1 MMRGQIKIKFNL
13 LNLFNDALCT
23 VQITSSY
30 DTINMN
36 DKMFELW
43 NVAFCI
49 NLSKLSVGFV
59 LQGPI
64 ATLCTTS
71 LTLSISTFCPHSCIY
86 VFCVGLRTNSDY
98 FPTQY

>member
-36 DKMFELW
+36 DKMFEL
-43 NVAFCI
+43 
-49 NLSKLSVGFV
+49 
-59 LQGPI
+59 
-64 ATLCTTS
+64 
-71 LTLSISTFCPHSCIY
+71 
-86 VFCVGLRTNSDY
+86 
-98 FPTQY
+98 